1 MGKLLK
7 SKKII
12 PDLIISSTAVRAEK
26 TAEILAKACK
36 YKNEIIFS
44 DSLYMAEPSD
54 ILKVV
59 KEHAKKQK
67 CLLVI
72 GHNPGMEAFL
82 QILTGK
88 VESLSTASIAYLGAK
103 IDSWE
108 ELSGEEEIKL
118 KKFWR
123 PKDLD

>member
-7 SKKII
+7 SKKIV
-12 PDLIISSTAVRAEK
+12 PDLIISSTAIRAEK
-26 TAEILAKACK
+26 TAEILAKASK
-36 YKNEIIFS
+36 YDNEIIFC
-44 DSLYMAEPSD
+44 DSLYMAEPAD
-54 ILKVV
+54 ILKVI

-103 IDSWE
+103 IDNWE
-108 ELSGEEEIKL
+108 ELSGEEEINL

-123 PKDLD
+123 PKDLK